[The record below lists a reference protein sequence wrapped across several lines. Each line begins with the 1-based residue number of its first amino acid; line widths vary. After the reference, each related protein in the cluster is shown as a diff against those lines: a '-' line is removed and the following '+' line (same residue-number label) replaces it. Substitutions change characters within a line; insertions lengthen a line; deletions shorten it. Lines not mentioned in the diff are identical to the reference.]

1 MASLRLNSGI
11 SGETQEDFNILKT
24 GFKKWNLTEWVV
36 CLLTWRNTHAYLL
49 EDDVP
54 ADVKQDRAN
63 EIMELQSQ
71 ISWDLNQLKLGKTF
85 KCIIDRKKAAICR
98 KNWFDVDVDNEVL
111 IDQNII

>member
-1 MASLRLNSGI
+1 MAIRTTLIVGY
-11 SGETQEDFNILKT
+11 QEKHRRDFNILKT
-24 GFKKWNLTEWVV
+24 GFKKWNWQNGLF
-36 CLLTWRNTHAYLL
+36 CLLTWREHAYLL

-85 KCIIDRKKAAICR
+85 KCIIDRK
-98 KNWFDVDVDNEVL
+98 EGSHL
-111 IDQNII
+111 